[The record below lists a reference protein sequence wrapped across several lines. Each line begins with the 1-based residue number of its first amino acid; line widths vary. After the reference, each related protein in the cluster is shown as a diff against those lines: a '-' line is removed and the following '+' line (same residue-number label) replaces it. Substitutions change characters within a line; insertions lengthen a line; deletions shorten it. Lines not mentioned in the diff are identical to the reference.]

1 MKSFF
6 IGLLQKITMRNTG
19 AYSTIPF
26 WRTPWFYL
34 TVVFTLFWAY
44 RVIPPLYPNA
54 PFIERMRL
62 HVFHVVPGLPVG
74 DTAIA
79 RTVLL
84 PIITILVLI
93 LLWQIR
99 LSRPMTAR
107 MALFGS
113 ALLVLPFFFA
123 PPLASGDVYAY
134 GYYGRLVAVHGENP
148 YTVRE
153 DAQIRDVYL
162 DATYAKH
169 PFQTN
174 YGPLWTSIE
183 ADIMRVAGS
192 LLHLGV
198 FLFRSIAVLSFL
210 ASVALLW
217 LMLPENYR
225 DRRLLLFAWN
235 PYVLFEVGN
244 NAHNDMFMM
253 AWALLAVFAFQRK
266 WYIVSFLSLIIAT
279 LVKFVPLFLLP
290 IVFLIMLRGKP
301 KQKMLLHAGIGA
313 AIVAL
318 FTVIAFL
325 PFWSGLETFRLI
337 AMLGATFSLPVYH
350 PMLLLAWL
358 FQVTIIPNP
367 ATAATVVHA
376 IGIVGF
382 AITLFWI
389 ARIAWRSFGKELP
402 TAALLYFSGFLVF
415 AMSFYQPWYLL
426 WVIPLVPLW
435 RNAKAVLV
443 LISLSILGSLTY
455 AIF

>member
-1 MKSFF
+1 MGKAGIQQRGTNS
-6 IGLLQKITMRNTG
+6 
-19 AYSTIPF
+19 SIPF

-34 TVVFTLFWAY
+34 IVVFVLSWAY
-44 RVIPPLYPNA
+44 RIIPPLYPNA
-54 PFIERMRL
+54 PFIESMR
-62 HVFHVVPGLPVG
+62 FHVVSGLPVG

-84 PIITILVLI
+84 PIITILVLV

-99 LSRPMTAR
+99 LSRPITAR

-113 ALLVLPFFFA
+113 ALLVLPLFFA

-174 YGPLWTSIE
+174 YGPLWTSLE
-183 ADIMRVAGS
+183 ADIMRVAGNS
-192 LLHLGV
+192 LQRGV
-198 FLFRSIAVLSFL
+198 FLFRSIAVISFL

-253 AWALLAVFAFQRK
+253 VWAILAVFAFQRK
-266 WYIVSFLSLIIAT
+266 WHVFSLLSLSIAT

-290 IVFLIMLRGKP
+290 VFLLVMLREKP
-301 KQKMLLHAGIGA
+301 KRRILLHAGVGA
-313 AIVAL
+313 AVA
-318 FTVIAFL
+318 FIFAIIAFL
-325 PFWSGLETFRLI
+325 PFWSGLATFRLM

-350 PMLLLAWL
+350 PLLLLAWL

-389 ARIAWRSFGKELP
+389 ARMAWRSFGKELP

-426 WVIPLVPLW
+426 WVIPLIVLW
-435 RNAKAVLV
+435 KSPKAAPV
-443 LISLSILGSLTY
+443 LILLSILGSFTY